1 MKTSLIALCC
11 LVPLLAVAEP
21 SGRPPP
27 PHFLEH
33 TWVSLLL
40 EHRQD
45 LGLSEAQVTQLQGI
59 QETLK
64 SKAAPMMQTLE
75 SLRPEPGTPP
85 SEEEMLAHREQMHAT
100 MRQLRDADTA
110 AYQQAEALLTDAQKT
125 KARALVSEETAAREK
140 RRQQMGPRMHPRG
153 GPAPR

>member
-11 LVPLLAVAEP
+11 LVPLLAVAQP
-21 SGRPPP
+21 SGGP
-27 PHFLEH
+27 PHPPFMERS
-33 TWVSLLL
+33 WVSLLL

-45 LGLSEAQVTQLQGI
+45 LGLSDTQVAQLQGI
-59 QETLK
+59 QDALK

-75 SLRPEPGTPP
+75 SLRPEPGTTS
-85 SEEEMLAHREQMHAT
+85 SEEEMLAHREQVHTT

-140 RRQQMGPRMHPRG
+140 RRQELGPRMHPRG
-153 GPAPR
+153 GPAPH